1 MRLGALL
8 EGEAGPDTLGFA
20 RQLNAPHL
28 LPVRTLTS
36 PHLTSPHL
44 TSPHLTSPPATWRP
58 RPNPGPLTLPP
69 SPYLG
74 APPLARRPS
83 NP

>member
-36 PHLTSPHL
+36 PHLTSCL
-44 TSPHLTSPPATWRP
+44 TSPHL
-58 RPNPGPLTLPP
+58 LPP
-69 SPYLG
+69 DAL
-74 APPLARRPS
+74 APTPDP
-83 NP
+83 